1 VCTGAGVAGTSVLVA
16 AAVLVLIGVCVLS
29 RTVGTDVF
37 VGVFVKVA
45 VGSATATAIVANSP
59 RTPMA
64 SPTISIP
71 AANKTGPTSVNLP
84 GNTASPPV
92 VQAVALW
99 HSLSISPMVNHLLIC
114 VNS

>member
-29 RTVGTDVF
+29 RTVGTGVF
-37 VGVFVKVA
+37 VGVFVSSPANAVVA
-45 VGSATATAIVANSP
+45 KSPLTAMAN
-59 RTPMA
+59 
-64 SPTISIP
+64 PTISIP
-71 AANKTGPTSVNLP
+71 AAKRTDPTSVNLP

-92 VQAVALW
+92 VPAVAVRRS
-99 HSLSISPMVNHLLIC
+99 HPLSQIVADLIIR